1 MFSLLALMKK
11 PLVEPVWFNEAEFEV
26 APASNEA
33 VVEVPAASIT
43 NVIVGISETEVLIS
57 FG

>member
-1 MFSLLALMKK
+1 MFSLLALRKK

-33 VVEVPAASIT
+33 VDVPAASIT
-43 NVIVGISETEVLIS
+43 NVIVGISETVLIS